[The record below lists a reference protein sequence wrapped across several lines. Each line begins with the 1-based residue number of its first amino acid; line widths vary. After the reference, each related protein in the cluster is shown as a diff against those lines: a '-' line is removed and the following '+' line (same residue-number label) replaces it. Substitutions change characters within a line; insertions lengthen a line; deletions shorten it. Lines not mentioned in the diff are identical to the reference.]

1 MTKNI
6 FITRARKTSALMIVL
21 LLVLLPACSQN
32 AAVSS
37 ASTAQ
42 STTAASTS
50 AETTAAPAT
59 AAATPETAAAVTN
72 PENPV
77 VRLSTTT
84 SVNDSGLLPV
94 LEKLFESTTGY
105 DLQIIANGTG
115 AAIKLGE
122 SGDADILL
130 VHAKTSEEAFV
141 DAGYGVE
148 RIPFMHNFFVI
159 AGAADDK
166 AKVAESTDAVT
177 AFKAIA
183 DSQATFIS
191 RGDDSGTNKAELAFW
206 KNAGVTPSGDWYV
219 SAGKG
224 MGPCLTM
231 AGEMQAYIL
240 TDKATY
246 LATKAQTELVICLG
260 ESEDLKNT
268 YSLIAV
274 NPDKNPGVNTQ
285 GAQAWIDFMLSEQV
299 NAIIADF
306 GIEEYGEPLFFYDGA
321 PL

>member
-1 MTKNI
+1 MKKNI
-6 FITRARKTSALMIVL
+6 FITRARKTSALIV
-21 LLVLLPACSQN
+21 VLMLAILPACSRTVPPGT
-32 AAVSS
+32 AA
-37 ASTAQ
+37 AAQ
-42 STTAASTS
+42 STAAVTTSATAAAATT
-50 AETTAAPAT
+50 AETTAVT
-59 AAATPETAAAVTN
+59 TAAAVK

-77 VRLSTTT
+77 IRLSTTT

-94 LEKLFESTTGY
+94 LEKAFESSTGY

-122 SGDADILL
+122 TGDADVLL
-130 VHAKTSEEAFV
+130 VHAKSSEEAFV
-141 DAGYGVE
+141 DAGYGVK
-148 RIPFMHNFFVI
+148 RIPFMHNYFVI

-166 AKVAESTDAVT
+166 AKVKECTDAVS

-183 DSQATFIS
+183 ASQSTFIS
-191 RGDDSGTNKAELAFW
+191 RGDDSGTNKAELAIW

-231 AGEMQAYIL
+231 AGELQAYIL

-260 ESEDLKNT
+260 ESDDLKNT

-285 GAQAWIDFMLSEQV
+285 GAQAWIDFMLSDQ
-299 NAIIADF
+299 AKSIIKDF
-306 GIEEYGEPLFFYDGA
+306 GIKEYGEPLFFYDGA
-321 PL
+321 PA

>member
-1 MTKNI
+1 MMTKKF
-6 FITRARKTSALMIVL
+6 FITNARKTGALMVVL
-21 LLVLLPACSQN
+21 LLALLPACSQT
-32 AAVSS
+32 AS
-37 ASTAQ
+37 AST
-42 STTAASTS
+42 TDTS
-50 AETTAAPAT
+50 
-59 AAATPETAAAVTN
+59 AAVTK
-72 PENPV
+72 PANPV

-94 LEKLFESTTGY
+94 LEKAFESSTGY

-122 SGDADILL
+122 SGDADVLL
-130 VHAKTSEEAFV
+130 VHAKASEEAFV

-159 AGAADDK
+159 AGAAGDK
-166 AKVAESTDAVT
+166 AKVADCKDAIS

-183 DSQATFIS
+183 AAQATFIS
-191 RGDDSGTNKAELAFW
+191 RGDDSGTNKAELALW
-206 KNAGVTPSGDWYV
+206 KSAGVTPSGDWYV

-260 ESEDLKNT
+260 ESDDIKNT

-285 GAQAWIDFMLSEQV
+285 GAQAWIDFMLSDPAR
-299 NAIIADF
+299 AIITDF
-306 GIEEYGEPLFFYDGA
+306 GTKEYGEPLFFYDGA
-321 PL
+321 HS